1 MIILSMVDGGLS
13 FVAVVVWYTHTHRL
27 LGFDV
32 KHGKGLE
39 NGFSLNLFTK

>member
-13 FVAVVVWYTHTHRL
+13 FDAVVAVRYTHTHRL

-32 KHGKGLE
+32 KHGKGL
-39 NGFSLNLFTK
+39 